1 MDNFNEKL
9 LGCCPIAK
17 ENPIDLD
24 KSGLRSKKL
33 EDGDHERL
41 VDFIME
47 EFVFDERM
55 AFVSSKSKEKL
66 GEDLVKNELKS
77 IAKDSWNEIRRVK
90 TAYSIN
96 CECKDVTIFWYDW
109 TPGYFQSQNV
119 GGLRGCHCKNCN
131 KIDTAYLI
139 EPPIFCVAETIL
151 DIEDVN
157 KIVKIIRDNQR
168 KK

>member
-66 GEDLVKNELKS
+66 GEDFLIFTFIIFIFLTFFFFITYMVLCF
-77 IAKDSWNEIRRVK
+77 IRMLEV
-90 TAYSIN
+90 I
-96 CECKDVTIFWYDW
+96 TIS
-109 TPGYFQSQNV
+109 T
-119 GGLRGCHCKNCN
+119 K
-131 KIDTAYLI
+131 
-139 EPPIFCVAETIL
+139 
-151 DIEDVN
+151 
-157 KIVKIIRDNQR
+157 
-168 KK
+168 